1 MKTSNVIFTQ
11 EFKIQ
16 GGDFINGGEA
26 SCQIGTILKE
36 VGIEPDIILRCTVA
50 AYEAEMNV
58 VIYARKGTMYFSID
72 NDNIILKVEDEGLGI
87 EDIGQA
93 MQTGYSTAT
102 EEIREMGF
110 GAGMGLPN
118 IKKNA
123 DIFNI
128 SSNVGKGTKLEIII
142 HLPSKTQNNYIGR

>member
-1 MKTSNVIFTQ
+1 MKTFDVIFRQ

-16 GGDFINGGEA
+16 GGDFINGGDA
-26 SCQIGTILKE
+26 SIQIGTLLKE
-36 VGIEPDIILRCTVA
+36 VGIDPDIILRTTVA

-58 VIYARKGTMYFSID
+58 VIYARQGTMHFSISSD
-72 NDNIILKVEDEGLGI
+72 KIVLKVEDEGCGI
-87 EDIGQA
+87 KNIALA
-93 MQTGYSTAT
+93 MQQGYSTAT

-128 SSNVGKGTKLEIII
+128 NSNVGNGTKLEIII
-142 HLPSKTQNNYIGR
+142 NLPPKT

>member
-1 MKTSNVIFTQ
+1 MKTSNVVFTQ

-26 SCQIGTILKE
+26 SCEIGTILKE
-36 VGIEPDIILRCTVA
+36 VGVDPDIILRCTVA

-72 NDNIILKVEDEGLGI
+72 TDNIVLKVHDEGRGI
-87 EDIGQA
+87 ENIELA
-93 MQTGYSTAT
+93 MQHGYSTAT

-128 SSNVGKGTKLEIII
+128 SSKVGKGSKLEIII
-142 HLPSKTQNNYIGR
+142 HLPPKT

>member
-1 MKTSNVIFTQ
+1 MEAELVFRQ
-11 EFKIQ
+11 RFKIK
-16 GGDFINGGEA
+16 GGDFINGGDA
-26 SCQIGTILKE
+26 SIEIGNILKE
-36 VGIEPDIILRCTVA
+36 VGIDPEIILRVTVA

-58 VIYARKGTMYFSID
+58 VIYAEKGIMDFCIADDRISIT
-72 NDNIILKVEDEGLGI
+72 IKDEGKGI
-87 EDIGQA
+87 EDIELA
-93 MQTGYSTAT
+93 MQEGYSTAS

-128 SSNVGKGTKLEIII
+128 SSEKGKGTRLEIIAN
-142 HLPSKTQNNYIGR
+142 LPNKNKD

>member
-1 MKTSNVIFTQ
+1 MKTSNVIFTR

-26 SCQIGTILKE
+26 SIQIGTILKD
-36 VGIEPDIILRCTVA
+36 VGIEPYIILRCTVA

-72 NDNIILKVEDEGLGI
+72 NDNIVLKVHDEGQGI

-93 MQTGYSTAT
+93 MQLGYSTAT

-118 IKKNA
+118 IRKNA

-142 HLPSKTQNNYIGR
+142 NLPPKT

>member
-1 MKTSNVIFTQ
+1 MTSDVIYTQ

-16 GGDFINGGEA
+16 GGDFVNGGDA

-36 VGIEPDIILRCTVA
+36 VGIDADIILRCTVA

-58 VIYARKGTMYFSID
+58 VIYAREGTMYFSI
-72 NDNIILKVEDEGLGI
+72 NPDNIVLKVEDVGQGI
-87 EDIGQA
+87 EDIHQA
-93 MQTGYSTAT
+93 MQTGFSTAT

-142 HLPSKTQNNYIGR
+142 HLPPKNKDI

>member
-1 MKTSNVIFTQ
+1 MTSDVTFTQ

-16 GGDFINGGEA
+16 GGDFVNGGDA

-36 VGIEPDIILRCTVA
+36 VGIDPDIILRCTVA

-58 VIYARKGTMYFSID
+58 VIYAREGTMYFSID
-72 NDNIILKVEDEGLGI
+72 PDNIVLKVEDKGQGI
-87 EDIGQA
+87 EDIGRA
-93 MQTGYSTAT
+93 MQAGYSTAT

-118 IKKNA
+118 IQKNA

-142 HLPSKTQNNYIGR
+142 RLPPKNKDI

>member
-1 MKTSNVIFTQ
+1 MTSDVIFTQ

-16 GGDFINGGEA
+16 GGDFVNGGDA

-36 VGIEPDIILRCTVA
+36 VGVDPDIILRCTVA

-58 VIYARKGTMYFSID
+58 VIYAREGTMYFSID
-72 NDNIILKVEDEGLGI
+72 PDNIVLKVEDIGQGI
-87 EDIGQA
+87 EDIGRA

-128 SSNVGKGTKLEIII
+128 NSNVGKGTKLEIII
-142 HLPSKTQNNYIGR
+142 HLPPKT

>member
-1 MKTSNVIFTQ
+1 MMTSDVVFKQ

-16 GGDFINGGEA
+16 GGDFVNGGDA

-36 VGIEPDIILRCTVA
+36 VGVEPEIILRCTVA

-72 NDNIILKVEDEGLGI
+72 NDKIELKVQDEGQGI
-87 EDIGQA
+87 EDINRA

-102 EEIREMGF
+102 DEIREMGF

-118 IKKNA
+118 IRKNA

-128 SSNVGKGTKLEIII
+128 NSKVGKGTILEIII
-142 HLPSKTQNNYIGR
+142 HLPPKT

>member
-72 NDNIILKVEDEGLGI
+72 NDKIVLKVEDEGQGI
-87 EDIGQA
+87 EDISQA
-93 MQTGYSTAT
+93 MQKGYSTAT

-128 SSNVGKGTKLEIII
+128 NSNLGKGTKLEIII
-142 HLPSKTQNNYIGR
+142 HLPPKT

>member
-1 MKTSNVIFTQ
+1 MKTSNVNFKQ

-36 VGIEPDIILRCTVA
+36 VGVDPDIILRCTVA

-72 NDNIILKVEDEGLGI
+72 TGKIVLKVEDEGHGI
-87 EDIGQA
+87 EDISQA
-93 MQTGYSTAT
+93 MQKGYSTAT

-128 SSNVGKGTKLEIII
+128 SSNVGKGSKLEIII
-142 HLPSKTQNNYIGR
+142 HLPPKT